1 MSAKYDEVLTQ
12 LGRLNDK
19 NFSLAHEEKNLR
31 RDLSITQKS
40 DNESKTEVDNPAQY
54 LRRDCV
60 EIIGLKPTEETTCVD
75 LVMAVDKDIGVIS
88 AAHLLP
94 TRNRD
99 ADNKLGRNLRNIK
112 DLTGLDLTKKVYI
125 SESLTLL
132 RKKLFGS

>member
-19 NFSLAHEEKNLR
+19 NFSLTPEEKNLK

-60 EIIGLKPTEETTCVD
+60 EIIGLKPIEETTCVD
-75 LVMAVDKDIGVIS
+75 LVMAVDKDIGVDLEEKDIS

-99 ADNKLGRNLRNIK
+99 ADNKLGRNLAGFIGKGFRA
-112 DLTGLDLTKKVYI
+112 
-125 SESLTLL
+125 
-132 RKKLFGS
+132 

>member
-1 MSAKYDEVLTQ
+1 
-12 LGRLNDK
+12 
-19 NFSLAHEEKNLR
+19 
-31 RDLSITQKS
+31 
-40 DNESKTEVDNPAQY
+40 
-54 LRRDCV
+54 
-60 EIIGLKPTEETTCVD
+60 
-75 LVMAVDKDIGVIS
+75 MAVDKDIGADLEEKDIS
-88 AAHLLP
+88 TAHLLP

>member
-40 DNESKTEVDNPAQY
+40 DNESKTEV
-54 LRRDCV
+54 V
-60 EIIGLKPTEETTCVD
+60 
-75 LVMAVDKDIGVIS
+75 S

-125 SESLTLL
+125 SESPTLL